1 MSSLLTHKVLEY
13 EIDISD
19 LSLDEIREVRSDI
32 KLRIKN
38 IDIKADEMGISY
50 KELGRLGDQR
60 YRLSRM
66 LGDLEDAII
75 KRRRNSMNLSSVAYQ
90 GGGIYTDASDKKLSK
105 SCGRNAK
112 LQLRGIS
119 I

>member
-1 MSSLLTHKVLEY
+1 MSSLLTNKVLEY
-13 EIDISD
+13 EIAISD

-32 KLRIKN
+32 KLCIKN

-90 GGGIYTDASDKKLSK
+90 GGGIYIQMHPT
-105 SCGRNAK
+105 RN
-112 LQLRGIS
+112 
-119 I
+119 